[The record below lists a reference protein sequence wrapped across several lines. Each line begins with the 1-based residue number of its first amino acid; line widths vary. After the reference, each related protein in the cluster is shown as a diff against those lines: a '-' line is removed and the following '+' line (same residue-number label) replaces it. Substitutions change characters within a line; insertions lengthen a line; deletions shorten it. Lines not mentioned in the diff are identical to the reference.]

1 MANAVAM
8 ISRCF
13 AHQHPDEF
21 GRDSVSP
28 VILSENSIRFEAVPE
43 GSNREGGIAVELAF
57 DLEAPT
63 D

>member
-21 GRDSVSP
+21 GRDTVSP
-28 VILSENSIRFEAVPE
+28 LILSENSIRFEPVPE
-43 GSNREGGIAVELAF
+43 GSNHEGGLGVELAF
-57 DLEAPT
+57 DVEAPT